1 MLSLPARSP
10 RRATAPTLRP
20 VFGALLAAS
29 AVLSLAAAPGTAH
42 AQDGRDFS
50 WEGNIPSGRWL
61 YVRNL
66 NGAIRV
72 DRATGTTAQVTAEK
86 RVRRGSG
93 DDVRIEVRKL
103 ANNDVLICAIWFEN
117 TTCDEDGYRTRG
129 NNSWNRRNEVSV
141 EFTVRLPD
149 GVKLVSSS
157 VNGAIRID
165 GATSEIEASTVNG
178 AISAS
183 TSGGPVRASTVNGG
197 IDVRMGEMGS
207 ADLDFET
214 VNGSIELEL
223 PSAIDVELDMR
234 TVNGRVS
241 SDFPLTLSGRINPRH
256 IRATIGKGGQRLKVS
271 TVNGSVDIR
280 KR

>member
-1 MLSLPARSP
+1 VILRLPARSP
-10 RRATAPTLRP
+10 RRATGHSLRALL
-20 VFGALLAAS
+20 GALLTTAT
-29 AVLSLAAAPGTAH
+29 LLAPGTAQAQ
-42 AQDGRDFS
+42 AQDGRDFA

-72 DRATGTTAQVTAEK
+72 ERATGSSAQVTAEK
-86 RVRRGSG
+86 RVRRGNG

-103 ANNDVLICAIWFEN
+103 ANDDVLICAIWSEN
-117 TTCDEDGYRTRG
+117 TTCDEEGYRTRG
-129 NNSWNRRNEVSV
+129 NNNWNRRNEVSV

-165 GATSEIEASTVNG
+165 GATSEIDASTVNG

-183 TSGGPVRASTVNGG
+183 TSGGPVHASTVNGG
-197 IDVRMGEMGS
+197 IDVRMREMGS
-207 ADLDFET
+207 ADLEFQT

-223 PSAIDVELDMR
+223 PSEINVELDMR

-241 SDFPLTLSGRINPRH
+241 SDFPLTLTGRINPRH
-256 IRATIGKGGQRLKVS
+256 IRATVGKGGQRLKVS

-280 KR
+280 KQ

>member
-1 MLSLPARSP
+1 MTHVLKLVMKPALKH
-10 RRATAPTLRP
+10 ALLGT
-20 VFGALLAAS
+20 LLAAS
-29 AVLSLAAAPGTAH
+29 ALAVPAPQSLH
-42 AQDGRDFS
+42 AQGTPDFT
-50 WEGNIPSGRWL
+50 WEGRIPRGRWL

-66 NGAIRV
+66 NGPIRV
-72 DRATGTTAQVTAEK
+72 DRASGDKAEVIGEK

-93 DDVRIEVRKL
+93 DAVRIEVKKL
-103 ANNDVLICAIWFEN
+103 SNDDVIICAIWNEN
-117 TTCDEDGYRTRG
+117 TTCDEEGYRTRG
-129 NNSWNRRNEVSV
+129 NDGWNRRNEVSV

-157 VNGAIRID
+157 VNGSLRIE

-178 AISAS
+178 SITAY

-197 IDVRMGEMGS
+197 IEVRMRETGTE
-207 ADLDFET
+207 DLEFET
-214 VNGSIELEL
+214 VNGSVDIELPASL
-223 PSAIDVELDMR
+223 NAELDMR

-280 KR
+280 KM

>member
-1 MLSLPARSP
+1 MTHVLKLVMKPALLGTLLA
-10 RRATAPTLRP
+10 ATAPVVP
-20 VFGALLAAS
+20 APQAL
-29 AVLSLAAAPGTAH
+29 H
-42 AQDGRDFS
+42 AQGTPDFT
-50 WEGNIPSGRWL
+50 WEGRIPRGRWL

-66 NGAIRV
+66 NGPIRV
-72 DRATGTTAQVTAEK
+72 DRASGDKAEVIGEK

-93 DDVRIEVRKL
+93 DAVRIEVKKL
-103 ANNDVLICAIWFEN
+103 SNDDVIICAIWNEN
-117 TTCDEDGYRTRG
+117 TTCDEEGYRTRG
-129 NNSWNRRNEVSV
+129 NDGWNRRNEVSV

-157 VNGAIRID
+157 VNGSLRIE

-178 AISAS
+178 GITAS
-183 TSGGPVRASTVNGG
+183 TTGGPVRASTVNGS
-197 IDVRMGEMGS
+197 IEVRMRETGTE
-207 ADLDFET
+207 DLEFET
-214 VNGSIELEL
+214 VNGSVDIELPASL
-223 PSAIDVELDMR
+223 NAELDMR

-280 KR
+280 KM